1 MKKVAFFL
9 DNKAIADVDVTV
21 PEKGNPGIGGTEYL
35 FILVSSMLAKRDNG
49 IQIKLWLTHKQ
60 SLPTFVPTSVVN
72 DLPEAIQQAE
82 AEGYDSFVLK
92 HDVGVIQHNYLSAE
106 HQIDFIVW
114 CHVYAC
120 YWELDYYA
128 NAPAVKKIV
137 YVGRE
142 MYDLYRDHP
151 SFKKATYIYN
161 CVNLEGCKEAVAKH
175 PFSKRQH
182 VVTYIGSLVP
192 FKGFHKLAEVWP
204 WVLKEVSDAQL
215 YVIGSGKV
223 YHSSAVLGEYGVAE
237 SIYESFFM
245 KYLLTEDGHVMPSVH
260 FMGRMG
266 TEKNHILLKTKVGVP
281 NPTGIT
287 ETFCL
292 SAVEMQSYGA
302 TVVTMKAPG
311 YLDTIK
317 NGVLCSNTKELAETI
332 VRLLRTDESSSYET
346 AMAYFEKEFSVESA
360 LAEWERL
367 LQDKNQDSRKL
378 QLVNPGYRLKWLKE
392 GIRLISAVLPMN
404 RILPSVERVL
414 ILIERKIFRNTTY
427 IDSEVS
433 L

>member
-1 MKKVAFFL
+1 M
-9 DNKAIADVDVTV
+9 
-21 PEKGNPGIGGTEYL
+21 
-35 FILVSSMLAKRDNG
+35 
-49 IQIKLWLTHKQ
+49 
-60 SLPTFVPTSVVN
+60 
-72 DLPEAIQQAE
+72 
-82 AEGYDSFVLK
+82 
-92 HDVGVIQHNYLSAE
+92 
-106 HQIDFIVW
+106 
-114 CHVYAC
+114 
-120 YWELDYYA
+120 DYYA